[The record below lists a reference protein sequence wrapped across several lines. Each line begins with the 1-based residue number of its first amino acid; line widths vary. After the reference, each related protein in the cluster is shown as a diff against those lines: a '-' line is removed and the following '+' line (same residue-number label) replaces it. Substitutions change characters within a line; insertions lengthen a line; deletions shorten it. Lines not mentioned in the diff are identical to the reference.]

1 MARSDRPTPSRIA
14 ESLEPLDLSEVA
26 DGDLGEGV
34 LVTGHLRPSFD
45 DALQVSA
52 GRIENASLVG
62 ASLVGSRFVDT
73 VIQGC
78 DFSGADLESAAMTRV
93 ELRGC
98 RLSGARLAQSR
109 MRDVRFVDCQLDAI
123 NLRYVQGE
131 FVRFEQCRLVGAEF
145 IGATLR
151 GVAWWDCNLVDAD
164 MSQVSLERGQLHG
177 SSLDGLKGASSLVPV
192 AIDDDQAPAFAALLL
207 AMLGVEVTARLDP

>member
-1 MARSDRPTPSRIA
+1 MARSDRPTPPRIV
-14 ESLEPLDLSEVA
+14 ESLEPLDLSDVA

-34 LVTGHLRPSFD
+34 LVTGQLRPAFD
-45 DALQVSA
+45 DALHLSA
-52 GRIENASLVG
+52 GRIENASFVG

-73 VIQGC
+73 VILGC
-78 DFSGADLESAAMTRV
+78 DFSGADLESAVMTRV
-93 ELRGC
+93 EVRGC
-98 RLSGARLAQSR
+98 RLSGVHLAQGR

-123 NLRYVQGE
+123 NLRDVQGE

-145 IGATLR
+145 IGATLK
-151 GVAWWDCNLVDAD
+151 GVAWWDCNLADAD

-192 AIDDDQAPAFAALLL
+192 AIDDDQAPVFASHLL
-207 AMLGVEVTARLDP
+207 AMLGVEVTSRLDP